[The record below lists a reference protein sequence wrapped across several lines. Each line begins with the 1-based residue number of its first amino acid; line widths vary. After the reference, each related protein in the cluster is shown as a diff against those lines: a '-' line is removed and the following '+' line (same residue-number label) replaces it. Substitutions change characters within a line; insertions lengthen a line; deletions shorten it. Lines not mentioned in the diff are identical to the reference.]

1 MKKEPGYFRA
11 LVGLTILY
19 LLYVVGKTLYQS
31 YLVRKEV
38 EGLKVSIVQMQES
51 NKELSEK
58 IIYYQ
63 SSSYRERIARERM
76 GLMKP
81 GEQVIVILPEAK
93 SKTVEADPEDAL
105 PNYEKWFNFFFK
117 S

>member
-1 MKKEPGYFRA
+1 MKKDQGYIRF
-11 LVGLTILY
+11 LMGIVLLY
-19 LLYVVGKTLYQS
+19 LLYVVGRTLYQS

-38 EGLKVSIVQMQES
+38 DNLKVAIVEIQQT

-63 SSSYRERIARERM
+63 SDSYRERIARERM
-76 GLMKP
+76 GLQKP
-81 GEQVIVILPEAK
+81 GEQVIVILPEEK
-93 SKTVEADPEDAL
+93 PKIVDDDPDSGL
-105 PNYEKWFNFFFK
+105 PNYEKWQKFFFR